1 MGSTNKP
8 EKEVMR
14 SRIGE
19 VLSRLLSDQY
29 DAKIKVKFKTK
40 EEIEAEK
47 KNKK

>member
-1 MGSTNKP
+1 MD
-8 EKEVMR
+8 KEEQDKMR

-19 VLSRLLSDQY
+19 VLSRLLSEQY
-29 DAKIKVKFKTK
+29 DAKIKVAFKTK